1 MTVHRGRGWRP
12 DPPAGADPPAPHPR
26 LPPRDKAKE
35 LWDTLYQL
43 ETDKFEYGEKL
54 KRQKYDVSV
63 VSLASPAG
71 GHRVPGPR
79 PRPLPCGGPCPG
91 WPHVS
96 TALRASGGCGGAECP
111 CFGAG
116 VWRPDV
122 LSPPGGH

>member
-1 MTVHRGRGWRP
+1 MRVHRGRGWRP

-71 GHRVPGPR
+71 GHPESPD
-79 PRPLPCGGPCPG
+79 PEQGPCPAG
-91 WPHVS
+91 GPAQVGLMSARYSGPAGGVVGQSALVS
-96 TALRASGGCGGAECP
+96 GQGSG
-111 CFGAG
+111 
-116 VWRPDV
+116 D
-122 LSPPGGH
+122 LMS